1 MSGLFRSPR
10 KIHNR
15 MAHEPPKQR
24 RTIKTR
30 FMSKIP
36 ENNTTD
42 FLCNT
47 YGYTKKILTDQKLIE
62 KMLLREIQTA
72 CRAQGYKLL
81 ELKIE
86 KL

>member
-47 YGYTKKILTDQKLIE
+47 YGYAKKILTDQKLIE

-72 CRAQGYKLL
+72 CLAQGYKLL

>member
-1 MSGLFRSPR
+1 
-10 KIHNR
+10 

-30 FMSKIP
+30 FMSKIQ

-47 YGYTKKILTDQKLIE
+47 YGYTKKILTDHKLIE